1 MNINQW
7 ISAFSIV
14 LNRSWLGF
22 MLKESHSPL
31 TSLRGVHRGWFTTL
45 VLFYCLIVH
54 SAGTG
59 SYLVPLRKTCSGSFC
74 IHGKAWGGSA
84 GVFGVCACGVRCPG
98 LNRPP
103 QNMLYELMRCALVL
117 GDNINL
123 RVSVRAHVN
132 QFCLGLRMRAS
143 KRHIFEYFCPES
155 ACDASVKVIWFFV
168 LHRCNGHQ
176 LCVF

>member
-1 MNINQW
+1 
-7 ISAFSIV
+7 
-14 LNRSWLGF
+14 

-31 TSLRGVHRGWFTTL
+31 TSLRGVHRDDSQS
-45 VLFYCLIVH
+45 LFYCLIVQP
-54 SAGTG
+54 AGTG
-59 SYLVPLRKTCSGSFC
+59 SYLVPLRKTFSGSLC
-74 IHGKAWGGSA
+74 YHEKAWGESA

-103 QNMLYELMRCALVL
+103 QNMLYELMSCALVL
-117 GDNINL
+117 GANINL
-123 RVSVRAHVN
+123 RASVCAHVISSVWV
-132 QFCLGLRMRAS
+132 CICAS

-155 ACDASVKVIWFFV
+155 ACDASIKVIWFFV